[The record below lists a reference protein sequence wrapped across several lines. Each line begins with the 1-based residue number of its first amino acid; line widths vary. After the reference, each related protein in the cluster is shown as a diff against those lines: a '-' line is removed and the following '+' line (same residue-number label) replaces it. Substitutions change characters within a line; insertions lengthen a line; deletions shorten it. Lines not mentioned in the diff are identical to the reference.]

1 MAEETLFTDVIVPL
15 AVPGRFTYR
24 VPRDMVH
31 KVAVGVRVLVQFGK
45 RKVYTGV
52 ISAVHTDPPT
62 DHQAKYLMDVLDA
75 RPSVSTLQLRYW
87 AWMSDYYMCTAGE
100 VLQAALPTGLKLS
113 SEQVVCIHP
122 DFDGDLTDMDLT
134 EAAVV
139 EAVQAE
145 GRMTLEQIAAMVHQQ
160 SVQRLVSALIVKRAL
175 MYAEEVE
182 ERYRPRTETYL
193 TLSSQLAADEDALRA
208 LFDRMEKKAPKQLD
222 ALMRLLHLSRL
233 GSEGTQPVAQKEL
246 LRELPNGAAALRQLV
261 EKGIVVKED
270 REVSRL
276 TARDAWA
283 TEGIVLN
290 ELQSEALRQVEDA
303 LAEKDVCLLH
313 GVTSSGKTEIY
324 IRLIENLLEKNG
336 QTLYMLPEIALTAQ
350 VVLRLQK
357 HFGREVGI
365 YHSRMTD
372 PERVE
377 VWQRMNSNEPFKVLL
392 GARSALFLPF
402 ADLRLI
408 IVDEE
413 HDTSYK
419 QHDPAPRYNARDSA
433 IVLARMAGAK
443 VVLGSATP
451 AVETMHNARQ
461 GKYGLVVLNQRF
473 GGAQLPHILTI
484 DLRPE
489 RKAKRIRGPLSVP
502 LIDSIG
508 QALAQREQVI
518 LFQNRRGFSSFI
530 QCEQC
535 AHVPQCTR
543 CDISLTYH
551 KYSHDLRC
559 HYCGYTAAMP
569 RECPSC
575 RSTKLLTLGIGT
587 EQVEE
592 ELNIQFPNAR
602 VVRMDLDTTR
612 AKHAHHRIIQE
623 FEQQQI
629 DILVGTQMVTKG
641 LDFSHV
647 GLVGVVSA
655 DQLLRQPDF
664 RAFERAFQLMAQ
676 VSGRAG
682 RRGRQGLVLIQT
694 SEPMHPVIELVK
706 QNDHAGLML
715 HELVQRKTFNYPP
728 FVRLVQITLRHRE
741 RDALDVAARIV
752 ADQLRQLPGMQVLGP
767 EVPPVGRIRNFYL
780 RNILLK
786 IGIADLAARKQLVAD
801 ALRQLRTRTEL
812 KQCLIGIDVDP
823 M

>member
-1 MAEETLFTDVIVPL
+1 MAEETFFVDVTVPL

-24 VPRDMVH
+24 VPRAMAD
-31 KVAVGVRVLVQFGK
+31 AVGIGIRVLVQFGK

-52 ISAVHTDPPT
+52 ITRVHQDPPT
-62 DHQAKYLMDVLDA
+62 DHQAKYLIEVLDP
-75 RPSVSTLQLRYW
+75 RPSVTVLQLRHW
-87 AWMSDYYMCTAGE
+87 AWMAEYYMSTDGE

-113 SEQVVCIHP
+113 SEQVVRIHS
-122 DFDGDLTDMDLT
+122 DFDGDLTDLNLT
-134 EAAVV
+134 ESAIV

-145 GRMTLEQIAAMVHQQ
+145 GKMNLEQVSALLQMPN
-160 SVQRLVSALIVKRAL
+160 VQRLISTLIVKRAL
-175 MYAEEVE
+175 MYDEEVE
-182 ERYRPRTETYL
+182 DRYRPRTETFL
-193 TLSSQLAADEDALRA
+193 TLSPHLAADDDALRT
-208 LFDRMEKKAPKQLD
+208 LFDRMERKAPKQLEV
-222 ALMRLLHLSRL
+222 LMRLLHLSRL
-233 GSEGTQPVAQKEL
+233 GSENGQPVAQKEL
-246 LRELPNGAAALRQLV
+246 LRELPTGAAPLRQLI
-261 EKGIVVKED
+261 EKGIVDKED

-290 ELQSEALRQVEDA
+290 DLQADALKQVESA
-303 LAEKDVCLLH
+303 LALKEVCLLH

-324 IRLIENLLEKNG
+324 IRLIENLLEKGG
-336 QTLYMLPEIALTAQ
+336 QTLYLLPEIALTAQ
-350 VVLRLQK
+350 IVLRLQK

-377 VWQRMNSNEPFKVLL
+377 VWQRMNGAEPFKVLL

-402 ADLRLI
+402 ADLKLI

-451 AVETMHNARQ
+451 AVETTHNARQ
-461 GKYGLVVLNQRF
+461 GKYGLVTLTQRY

-489 RKAKRIRGPLSVP
+489 RKAKRMRGPLSVP

-508 QALAQREQVI
+508 QALNQREQVI

-559 HYCGYTAAMP
+559 HYCGYTATMP

-575 RSTKLLTLGIGT
+575 RSTRLLTLGIGT

-664 RAFERAFQLMAQ
+664 RAFERAYQLMAQ

-682 RRGRQGLVLIQT
+682 RRGKQGLVLIQT
-694 SEPMHPVIELVK
+694 AEPMHPVIELVR
-706 QNDHAGLML
+706 QNDHSGLML

-741 RDALDVAARIV
+741 RDALDVAARTV
-752 ADQLRQLPGMQVLGP
+752 ADRLRQLPGMQVLGP

-786 IGIADLAARKQLVAD
+786 IGIADLTNRKQHVAD
-801 ALRQLRTRTEL
+801 ALRHLRTQPEMR
-812 KQCLIGIDVDP
+812 QCLIGIDVDP